1 MTTRLATRLSDTTLP
16 GPTARQVWHAPD
28 LRSHALAVLTA
39 ARLYLVPADAVLVPG
54 TFAELRAG
62 VDVDAALG
70 PAATVIDLA
79 AVRRLELALARDTL
93 TVETAAG
100 PVEVRFGSAEAA
112 DAGFTAVWKRLGD
125 GCELVPYKQDGWAAA
140 RRPLA
145 AMAGVAAGTF
155 VLGLG
160 LFVVTDTLGPLPDW
174 LDGLANWR
182 AVCGFGGGVMAV
194 LQVWLYRRLTVPP
207 DRLEVVR
214 RPAAGGS
221 V

>member
-1 MTTRLATRLSDTTLP
+1 MTQTIPTAPPDTTLP
-16 GPTARQVWHAPD
+16 GLTTRLVWHAPD
-28 LRSHALAVLTA
+28 LQSHALAVLTA
-39 ARLYLVPADAVLVPG
+39 TRLYLVPADATLVPG

-70 PAATVIDLA
+70 RAAEVIDLS
-79 AVRRLELALARDTL
+79 AVRRLELDL
-93 TVETAAG
+93 TRNSLVVESAAG
-100 PVEVRFGSAEAA
+100 PAAVRFGSAEAA
-112 DAGFTAVWKRLGD
+112 DAAFTHVWKRLGD
-125 GCELVPYKQDGWAAA
+125 GFGLVPDKPEGWAAA

-155 VLGLG
+155 VIGLG
-160 LFVVTDTLGPLPDW
+160 MYVVSDTLGPPPDW
-174 LDGLANWR
+174 LAGLSHWR
-182 AVCGFGGGVMAV
+182 AVCGFGGGVMAC

-221 V
+221 A